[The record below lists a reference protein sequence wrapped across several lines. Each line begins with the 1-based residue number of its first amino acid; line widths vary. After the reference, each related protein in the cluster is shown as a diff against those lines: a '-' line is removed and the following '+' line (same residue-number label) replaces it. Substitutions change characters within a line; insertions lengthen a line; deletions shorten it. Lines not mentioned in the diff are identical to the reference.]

1 MEGCV
6 RSSASS
12 RNILILVL
20 STCLTFNLSHGTP
33 IQDSAREDLAFS
45 LPYLDHYG
53 YLSTQSIEP
62 GKTPGETLGSEQYQR
77 AVSEFQRFA
86 NIEITGTITDETK
99 FMMEKPRCGNKDTQ
113 PHTNRVRRYNVAGG
127 NYKWNKETLTYRI
140 ENFPTMRKSSSIN
153 EFQVRHDVRKAFKL
167 WSDVTPLVFVEVH
180 DETVEVDIELRFGS
194 RVHTSVYGD
203 PAFDGE
209 GGTLAHAFTPNSGWG
224 KTNGDV
230 HFDDDEHFTH
240 KVYSGIN
247 LFYTAAHE
255 IGHALGLD
263 HSDQRNSLMWPW
275 DKGYIPNFRLP
286 LDDRLGIQ
294 VIYGRNTKRT
304 VTTPTARR
312 ASNLN
317 SSPPPSQ
324 LEKDE
329 QELVEGGPTQQVQ
342 TNTHGPTLPNNRPA
356 EGKNPFQVST
366 DPPPTTQTTTT
377 EPPNLIP
384 PYCNTS
390 LDAVADIRGNLMI
403 FKGEKMWRFRPSYD
417 SAGYPDGTFPLVAVD
432 TDMGILTEQ
441 FFRGIKQGMKAVYER
456 QDNKIVFLK
465 ARKKWIYDGTTL
477 YQGPVRVSPSPS
489 GYPLT
494 VYAALY
500 DKTSGL
506 THLFKGNK
514 VWLYNEALGTIEK
527 STLKKVFKGLHPS
540 ARVNGAFML
549 NNHKFLLDGPDYYE
563 ANEDNYVPNIG
574 KRNFGVDIL
583 GCPPTSPPQI
593 Y

>member
-1 MEGCV
+1 MEVYV
-6 RSSASS
+6 RTSASS

-20 STCLTFNLSHGTP
+20 STCLTLNLSHGTP
-33 IQDSAREDLAFS
+33 IQDNAREDLALS
-45 LPYLDHYG
+45 LPYLYQFG
-53 YLSTQSIEP
+53 YFSTDSIEP
-62 GKTPGETLGSEQYQR
+62 GKTPGETLGSEQFQR

-86 NIEITGTITDETK
+86 NIDITGTITDETK

-153 EFQVRHDVRKAFKL
+153 EFQVRHDVRMAFKL

-294 VIYGRNTKRT
+294 VIYG
-304 VTTPTARR
+304 
-312 ASNLN
+312 
-317 SSPPPSQ
+317 
-324 LEKDE
+324 
-329 QELVEGGPTQQVQ
+329 
-342 TNTHGPTLPNNRPA
+342 
-356 EGKNPFQVST
+356 KNPFQVST

-377 EPPNLIP
+377 QPPILIP

-403 FKGEKMWRFRPSYD
+403 FKGKKMWRFRPNYNSE
-417 SAGYPDGTFPLVAVD
+417 GYPDGTFPLVAVD

-477 YQGPVRVSPSPS
+477 YQGPVRVSPSPN